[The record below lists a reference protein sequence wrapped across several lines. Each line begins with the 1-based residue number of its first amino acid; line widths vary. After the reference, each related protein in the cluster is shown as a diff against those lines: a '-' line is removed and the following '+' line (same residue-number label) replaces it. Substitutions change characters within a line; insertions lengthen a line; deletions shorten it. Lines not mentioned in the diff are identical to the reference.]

1 MVAVE
6 VAAVEVAAVEVA
18 AVDLAVLNKTSAV
31 DAVEAEAVVEATE
44 EAAPTAAVVAE
55 VEATEEAQ
63 AFVDQIDRTALT
75 PAAEVTLAAAPHS
88 AAAKILSFSAQK
100 PAAAV
105 AELRH
110 EL

>member
-1 MVAVE
+1 MV
-6 VAAVEVAAVEVA
+6 AVEVAAVEVA

-31 DAVEAEAVVEATE
+31 DAVEAEVAAAVAVVAVVEATE
-44 EAAPTAAVVAE
+44 EAVVAE

-75 PAAEVTLAAAPHS
+75 PAAEVILAAAPHS
-88 AAAKILSFSAQK
+88 VAAKILSFSAQK
-100 PAAAV
+100 PGAAV
-105 AELRH
+105 AELAH

>member
-1 MVAVE
+1 MV
-6 VAAVEVAAVEVA
+6 AVEVAAVEVA

-31 DAVEAEAVVEATE
+31 DAVEAEVAAAVAVV
-44 EAAPTAAVVAE
+44 VV

-88 AAAKILSFSAQK
+88 VAAKILSFSAQK